1 MFCCQN
7 LGTCTAAALTPA
19 GGPLAASGHGVLSPS
34 GLHPTGCWRGASQ
47 ERRCT
52 HTWKG
57 RNLTAKISAPCTSSS
72 RFRQNWG
79 ASLGRV
85 GVGELVLPRRGK
97 RDRREAGSGFEP
109 RINGIESDPTIRAF
123 CNKRTAERTALSL
136 RLDRCTVLM
145 TVLARIWEGA
155 FSNAM
160 VGLAVR

>member
-1 MFCCQN
+1 MERSEFDSQD
-7 LGTCTAAALTPA
+7 LSSLHLVIT
-19 GGPLAASGHGVLSPS
+19 VLS
-34 GLHPTGCWRGASQ
+34 
-47 ERRCT
+47 E
-52 HTWKG
+52 
-57 RNLTAKISAPCTSSS
+57 
-72 RFRQNWG
+72 G

-123 CNKRTAERTALSL
+123 CNKWTAERTAFSSL

-155 FSNAM
+155 FSNAV